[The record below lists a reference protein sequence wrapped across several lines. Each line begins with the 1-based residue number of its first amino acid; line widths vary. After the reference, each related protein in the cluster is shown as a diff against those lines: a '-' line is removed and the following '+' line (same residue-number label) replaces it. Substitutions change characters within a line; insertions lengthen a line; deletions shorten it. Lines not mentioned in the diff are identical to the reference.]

1 MTSGCRGAPPASAP
15 STPAALDLLP
25 LLPHAELAS
34 DVVDLPL
41 LLARPYVRHDGFE
54 REPRGALV
62 ARSNLALVRVRLE
75 APAER
80 ELVLRCRLLPE
91 HGARLTLQVSLNG
104 RRLGEP
110 VALTPEQAEHRL
122 LVPAEGQ
129 RAGLN
134 ELSFLTPRGSRRRPA
149 LEIGGLTLRTR
160 DDSGAGTAPGLW
172 DGGFWLPPRTRVRL
186 PLVLRKGSTLLR
198 MRAYAPSGPAR
209 LTVEFQPEG
218 GTTTVVDTLD
228 IASGS
233 RAEARRALPIGAPA
247 LRLDLRSEG
256 GGLRLE
262 ELALEQEGPGLSPTP
277 AGTPAAN
284 HPDVVVYVVDTLRA
298 DQLGAYGQT
307 APTSPRFDAFAHDAA
322 VFEDATAQ
330 SSWTRPSV
338 ATLLTGLGAETHGV
352 GDLTQVLAPA
362 VRTLAEAFK
371 AAGYRTAA
379 FNANAVF
386 GERGGYGQG
395 FDTFQRLGMRPAR
408 ELVASAV
415 GFATASVEPAFLYL
429 QVLEPHRP
437 YTADAAYWEPFGRFS
452 PAQMQR
458 ANGLTLAKR
467 VTPQERELLL
477 AAYRAEVRQ
486 ADAAFGALL
495 DGLRARR
502 AVVAV
507 TADHGEELFERTAH
521 GHGHSL
527 YQEVLHVPLLI
538 QAPGAPGSRVRARV
552 QHLDLP
558 PTLLAL
564 AGVPPVPDMEGR
576 DLSSLVR
583 GAPSTDGEELIV
595 SRLRYRKADKV
606 AVRRGPLKLIANL
619 ESGDPEQGLELYD
632 LAADPAESRNLAVA
646 RPILARALL
655 AEASAHA
662 AAAATRRARLGD
674 SGQESLSEEQ
684 ERELRALGYIE

>member
-1 MTSGCRGAPPASAP
+1 MASGCRGAPPASAP
-15 STPAALDLLP
+15 STTSALDLLP
-25 LLPHAELAS
+25 LLPHAELVS

-54 REPRGALV
+54 REPRGVLW
-62 ARSNLALVRVRLE
+62 ARSNLALVRIRLE

-91 HGARLTLQVSLNG
+91 HGARLALQVSLNG
-104 RRLGEP
+104 RRVGEP
-110 VALTPEQAEHRL
+110 VAITPEQAEHRL

-129 RAGLN
+129 HSGLN

-149 LEIGGLTLRTR
+149 LEIGGLTLTTR
-160 DDSGAGTAPGLW
+160 EEGGAGSAPGLR

-186 PLVLRKGSTLLR
+186 PVMPRKSAALLR
-198 MRAYAPSGPAR
+198 MRAHAPSGPAR
-209 LTVEFQPEG
+209 LTVAFQPEG
-218 GTTTVVDTLD
+218 GTSAVVETLD

-247 LRLDLRSEG
+247 LQLDLRSEG
-256 GGLRLE
+256 AGVRLE
-262 ELALEQEGPGLSPTP
+262 ELALEQERPELLPTV
-277 AGTPAAN
+277 APAAN
-284 HPDVVVYVVDTLRA
+284 RPDVVVYVVDTLRA
-298 DQLGAYGQT
+298 DQLGAYGQA
-307 APTSPRFDAFAHDAA
+307 APTSPRLDAFAHDAA
-322 VFEDATAQ
+322 LFEDATAQ

-467 VTPQERELLL
+467 VTPEERELLL

-495 DGLRARR
+495 DGLGARR

-507 TADHGEELFERTAH
+507 TADHGDELFDRTAH

-538 QAPGAPGSRVRARV
+538 EAPGAPGSRLRTPV

-564 AGVPPVPDMEGR
+564 AGLPPVPDMEGR

-583 GAPSTDGEELIV
+583 GAPSMDGEELIV
-595 SRLRYRKADKV
+595 SRLRYQKSDKV
-606 AVRRGPLKLIANL
+606 AVRRGSLKLIANL

-632 LAADPAESRNLAVA
+632 LAADPAESRNLAAA

-674 SGQESLSEEQ
+674 SGRESLSEEQ